1 MFGLGSKDED
11 NNTREAGRNFQTLRE
26 ANVAR
31 QAEWDPS
38 DKVNLSWRCNELAGE
53 AGEVCN
59 VLKKLHRE
67 KVGLPGSRATKDQL
81 AEELADTVICVDL
94 VALTAGLGPVEPYY
108 LDARDPRNQFDPAT
122 RTDRGNA
129 LAARTG
135 AVCVS
140 VFTIGASSNSGNRGE
155 LKNRLRLVQLTV
167 MAIAATEGIDL
178 QIAVAN
184 KFNATTHKVGLTT
197 FLRYEGD

>member
-11 NNTREAGRNFQTLRE
+11 NAAREDGRNFHTLRE
-26 ANVAR
+26 ANIAR

-38 DKVNLSWRCNELAGE
+38 DKVDLSWRCNELAGE

-67 KVGLPGSRATKDQL
+67 RVGLPGSRATKDQL

-94 VALTAGLGPVEPYY
+94 AALTAGLGPVEPYY
-108 LDARDPRNQFDPAT
+108 LDPRDPRNQFEHASL
-122 RTDRGNA
+122 TDRGNA
-129 LAARTG
+129 LAARAG
-135 AVCVS
+135 AVCET
-140 VFTIGASSNSGNRGE
+140 VFTIDVSGNRGE

-184 KFNATTHKVGLTT
+184 KFNATTHRMGLMT